1 MRSFLIAFALV
12 ICSCGSSTQSFDL
25 RPSVIRTPFLPSYLD
40 LRHPIYMVTDKS
52 FWSGCD
58 KDPAG
63 DKLCRAVR
71 VAQIN
76 EGVGQW
82 FDYFDK
88 ADRPEAVLVF
98 SEDDLPSNL
107 KNRVIHLGIDPGGD
121 CGEVGKAYAACYRH
135 RIPEIVFK
143 GGREFAKGF
152 VQTFACSP
160 RTYF

>member
-12 ICSCGSSTQSFDL
+12 ICSCGSSAQSFDW
-25 RPSVIRTPFLPSYLD
+25 RPSVIRIPFLPSYLD

-71 VAQIN
+71 VTQIK
-76 EGVGQW
+76 EGVNQW

-88 ADRPEAVLVF
+88 ADRPEAILVF
-98 SEDDLPSNL
+98 SEAELP
-107 KNRVIHLGIDPGGD
+107 
-121 CGEVGKAYAACYRH
+121 
-135 RIPEIVFK
+135 
-143 GGREFAKGF
+143 
-152 VQTFACSP
+152 
-160 RTYF
+160 